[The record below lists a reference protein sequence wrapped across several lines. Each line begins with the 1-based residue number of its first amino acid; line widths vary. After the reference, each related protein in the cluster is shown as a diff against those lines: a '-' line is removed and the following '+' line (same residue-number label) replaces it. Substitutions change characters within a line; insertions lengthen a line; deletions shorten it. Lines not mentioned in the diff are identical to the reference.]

1 MDKLTSDNDYQLLFK
16 IKFKE
21 SENTWDLP
29 LWFVDGR
36 VSQFCPLYW
45 RIFFN
50 NLIKYCNIQDL
61 HFVYHEKT
69 KELSAYA
76 KKMIAVNETLV
87 EKCIEFNSYNGSD
100 NIFTSDY
107 PSIPYSSPKNMAE
120 KSRLTYFDFSLFK
133 RYFKNS
139 NDPFLEDL
147 KRNKYSKNSEHLF
160 GAYILLEPTTYC
172 IGTRLTAKGQMS
184 VRDVFLKT
192 ETMPYGEINDIG
204 ELITEIEEKNDEV
217 TIVTKIDLTRAL
229 EINPQDLVSMAT
241 SFYELLTKEG
251 DYLTCTDHFVV
262 IASGTRLLHYC
273 DEYHCFEVFY
283 LPDDWNFQMGIT
295 EEMYASRKIFTDNIF
310 DEQDPDIKE
319 IYEVLDNRKLK
330 KHYSS

>member
-1 MDKLTSDNDYQLLFK
+1 MDKITLNDEYQLLFK
-16 IKFKE
+16 FKPKGP
-21 SENTWDLP
+21 ENNMDLS
-29 LWFVDGR
+29 LWLIDGYP
-36 VSQFCPLYW
+36 SQFCPSYLEKLY
-45 RIFFN
+45 RS
-50 NLIKYCNIQDL
+50 LKEYCNIQDL
-61 HFVYHEKT
+61 RIVYDEKKREFGVYTKKT
-69 KELSAYA
+69 KTN
-76 KKMIAVNETLV
+76 NEMLV
-87 EKCIEFNSYNGSD
+87 EKCMEFNFYNGTEA
-100 NIFTSDY
+100 IFIPYY
-107 PSIPYSSPKNMAE
+107 PSIPYSPSKNMVE
-120 KSRLTYFDFSLFK
+120 KNKITYFSFSVIT
-133 RYFKNS
+133 RYFKKTA
-139 NDPFLEDL
+139 DPFLEDI
-147 KRNKYSKNSEHLF
+147 KGKNDIPNLTHLF
-160 GAYILLEPTTYC
+160 GAYIIIEPTTYC

-192 ETMPYGEINDIG
+192 ETMPYGEINDLG

-217 TIVTKIDLTRAL
+217 TVVTKIDLTRAL
-229 EINPQDLVSMAT
+229 EINPQDLVCMAA

-251 DYLTCTDHFVV
+251 NYLTCTDHFVV

-295 EEMYASRKIFTDNIF
+295 EEMYTSRKIFTDNIF